1 MPHIRHPPA
10 MDRLPRAVFARKE
23 SLAADSASK
32 AHAHPW
38 IQLSWASAGALIV
51 RTPSASHVAP
61 PQRAVWVPP
70 GLVHEVI
77 NPGRAEMRSLY
88 IDAQAAAFAPRRCRV
103 LTVTTLARE
112 LIQAVSAL
120 PALYDES
127 GADGRLVAVLLDQL
141 ASLSEADFSL
151 PWPTDPRL
159 VPICQ
164 TLFDNPDDRRDM
176 AAWAG
181 TAGMTERTLGRLFTA
196 QTGLTFGR
204 WRRRARLLTA
214 LAILE
219 NGGSVTEAALS
230 CGYDAPS
237 AFIAAFKEAFG
248 VTPGSFLGG
257 GGRGGEDEDASGGR
271 GA

>member
-1 MPHIRHPPA
+1 MPHIRHPPKL
-10 MDRLPRAVFARKE
+10 DRLPRAVFARAE
-23 SLAADSASK
+23 SLVADSTAK

-38 IQLSWASAGALIV
+38 AQLSWASAGALIV

-70 GLVHEVI
+70 GLVHEVV

-88 IDAQAAAFAPRRCRV
+88 IDAEAATFAPRQCRV
-103 LTVTTLARE
+103 LAISPLVRE
-112 LIQAVSAL
+112 LIWAVTAL
-120 PALYDES
+120 PAHYDES
-127 GADGRLVAVLLDQL
+127 GPDGRLVAVLLDQL
-141 ASLSEADFSL
+141 AVLPEADFSL

-159 VPICQ
+159 AAICRAIAD
-164 TLFDNPDDRRDM
+164 TPDDRRDM
-176 AAWAG
+176 TDWARS
-181 TAGMTERTLGRLFTA
+181 AGLTPRTLGRLFLA

-204 WRRRARLLTA
+204 WRRRSRLLSA

-248 VTPGSFLGG
+248 VTPGSFAAGTAMSREEG
-257 GGRGGEDEDASGGR
+257 
-271 GA
+271 